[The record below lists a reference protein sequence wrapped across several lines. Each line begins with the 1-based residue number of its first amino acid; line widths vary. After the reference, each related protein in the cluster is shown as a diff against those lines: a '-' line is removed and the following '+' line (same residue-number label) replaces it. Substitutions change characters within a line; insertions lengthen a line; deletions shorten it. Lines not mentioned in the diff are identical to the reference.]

1 MCLQLSVVIDF
12 VFALVF
18 SLLWKREVETVAYA
32 KEFYPK
38 FYGIPRLYSNLWKAA
53 GIILREIACGTWHGY
68 KPHYLCKGKD
78 VKKQN
83 EPGTVIMTHKQDEEK
98 ILRLPESE

>member
-1 MCLQLSVVIDF
+1 MFHILIACFYPVGIGLVNIVCDAVCLKLSAESSLDLFLFILFSSLLVCLQLSVVIDF

-38 FYGIPRLYSNLWKAA
+38 FYGIPRLWQQSAE
-53 GIILREIACGTWHGY
+53 GC
-68 KPHYLCKGKD
+68 
-78 VKKQN
+78 
-83 EPGTVIMTHKQDEEK
+83 
-98 ILRLPESE
+98 